1 MAAIFTAQQF
11 IDNGFHV
18 SLQMSQAEI
27 DRAVMDAFMCYVGKV
42 STISVTPDGHIVH
55 TPEQGIAAMQLAF
68 ILLCQRN
75 TFATRAGGKMKL
87 SPQLSENAQA
97 RQTDYDNAD
106 RLLRQLQAATG
117 GIAGEIDKMVDDI
130 CMIYM
135 RNYLSM

>member
-18 SLQMSQAEI
+18 SLQIPQAEL
-27 DRAVMDAFMCYVGKV
+27 DRAVRDAFMCYVGKV
-42 STISVTPDGHIVH
+42 STISVEPDGKIVH
-55 TPEQGIAAMQLAF
+55 TREQGMAAMQIAF

-75 TFATRAGGKMKL
+75 TFATRAGGKLKL
-87 SPQLSENAQA
+87 SPQLSDNAQA

-106 RLLRQLQAATG
+106 RLLRQLQAAPG

-130 CMIYM
+130 CMLYM
-135 RNYLSM
+135 RSYISM

>member
-1 MAAIFTAQQF
+1 MMTAQEF
-11 IDNGFHV
+11 IANGYKV
-18 SLQMSQAEI
+18 SLQIQQGEI
-27 DRAVMDAFMCYVGKV
+27 DRAVADVTAAYVSKVTTETTTDAAK
-42 STISVTPDGHIVH
+42 
-55 TPEQGIAAMQLAF
+55 AAIMQLAF

-75 TFATRAGGKMKL
+75 TFVTRAGGKLKL
-87 SPQLSENAQA
+87 SPQLSDNAQA

>member
-1 MAAIFTAQQF
+1 MMTAQEF
-11 IDNGFHV
+11 IANGYKV
-18 SLQMSQAEI
+18 SLQIQQGEI
-27 DRAVMDAFMCYVGKV
+27 DRAVADVTAAYVDKV
-42 STISVTPDGHIVH
+42 TTDNTTTTAS
-55 TPEQGIAAMQLAF
+55 AAIMQLAF

-87 SPQLSENAQA
+87 SPQLSDNAQA

>member
-1 MAAIFTAQQF
+1 MTAQDF
-11 IDNGFHV
+11 IANCYKV
-18 SLQMSQAEI
+18 SLQIAQGEI
-27 DRAVMDAFMCYVGKV
+27 DRAVADVTAAYVDKV
-42 STISVTPDGHIVH
+42 TTDN
-55 TPEQGIAAMQLAF
+55 TTATATAAIMQLAF

-87 SPQLSENAQA
+87 SPQLSDNAQA

-117 GIAGEIDKMVDDI
+117 GIAGDIDKMVDDI

-135 RNYLSM
+135 RSYLSM

>member
-1 MAAIFTAQQF
+1 MTAQDF
-11 IDNGFHV
+11 IANGYKV
-18 SLQMSQAEI
+18 SLQIAQGEI
-27 DRAVMDAFMCYVGKV
+27 DRAVADVTAAYVDKV
-42 STISVTPDGHIVH
+42 TTDN
-55 TPEQGIAAMQLAF
+55 TTATATAAIMQLAF

-87 SPQLSENAQA
+87 SPQLSDNAQA

-130 CMIYM
+130 CMVYM
-135 RNYLSM
+135 RSYLSM

>member
-1 MAAIFTAQQF
+1 MMTAQDF
-11 IDNGFHV
+11 ISNGYKV
-18 SLQMSQAEI
+18 SLQIQQGEI
-27 DRAVMDAFMCYVGKV
+27 DRAVADVTAAYVDKV
-42 STISVTPDGHIVH
+42 TTDN
-55 TPEQGIAAMQLAF
+55 TTATAKAAIMQLAF

-117 GIAGEIDKMVDDI
+117 GIAGEIDKMVEDI

-135 RNYLSM
+135 RSYLSM